1 MTFAL
6 AIVPI
11 TLLLLGFPIFL
22 VLLTAVTVA
31 LVFFM
36 NVPLAALH
44 QNLFGS
50 VNATPLLAVPFFIY
64 AGELMGR
71 GSVAQRL
78 VDFVQGGVGS
88 VRGSLGVT
96 AVGTSA
102 IFGAIS
108 GASAATVA
116 TVGRVMVPAMRRAG
130 YPETFTAGL
139 ITSVGAIDVI
149 IPPSIPMIVYGAA
162 AEESVARLYAAG
174 VIPGLMIAAM
184 IALYVMWRAR
194 RENFGAGEPFDRKR
208 FLHATGRSLWAL
220 GAPVIILGGI
230 YGGVFS
236 PTEAAAVACVYAGFV
251 TTFVFR
257 ELGWR
262 DIIEASAS
270 TVLFTGQILIIVACA
285 GVFAWLLTVNQVP
298 ATITA
303 WLQSLNVSAWMLLLA
318 INILLLVV
326 GCFLDPLSAILL
338 LSPLLVP
345 MVKAVG
351 INTVHFGI
359 VVTVNLAIGLFHP
372 PFGINIFV
380 AQSVLGLKLETIYRG
395 IIPFVIIYLIA
406 LALITYIPD
415 ISLIGVQVSAGQR
428 LIPEKTG
435 RMSSMTTT
443 PRLLAAIAALAA
455 GVLAAMPAGAQQFTM
470 KLSSPTINDA
480 THEFYKTLK
489 AGIEQR
495 APRKDQGRDLS
506 RQPARPASG
515 SGRGRGAGHDRG
527 GLRGKRLL
535 DQPRAALPGARR
547 ARLVRRYPAR
557 LQNAERSGDPRAT
570 CDLGRGQ
577 GNRDSGAQPLQPA
590 DAAVA
595 QGGANRGGHSRTKDP
610 HAGRRADSGRS
621 TEEAWRH
628 SGLAAARRG
637 VAGDAEPD
645 DRWNGRRGGAFRC
658 VQVLRHRQADDLSA
672 GHLVRRAGRGQPAVA

>member
-6 AIVPI
+6 AVVPI
-11 TLLLLGFPIFL
+11 TLLLLGFPIFM

-44 QNLFGS
+44 QNLFAS

-78 VDFVQGGVGS
+78 VDFVQGGVGT

-116 TVGRVMVPAMRRAG
+116 TIGKVMVPAMRRAG

-174 VIPGLMIAAM
+174 VVPGLMIAGM

-194 RENFGAGEPFDRKR
+194 RENFGAGERFDRKR
-208 FLHATGRSLWAL
+208 FFNAAGRSLWAL

-236 PTEAAAVACVYAGFV
+236 PTEAAAVACVYAALV
-251 TTFVFR
+251 TTLVFR

-262 DIIEASAS
+262 DIVEAAAS

-318 INILLLVV
+318 INVLLLLV

-351 INTVHFGI
+351 VNTVHFGI

-395 IIPFVIIYLIA
+395 IIPFVVIYLIA
-406 LALITYIPD
+406 LGLITYIPE
-415 ISLIGVQVSAGQR
+415 ISLIGV
-428 LIPEKTG
+428 KY
-435 RMSSMTTT
+435 
-443 PRLLAAIAALAA
+443 LLA
-455 GVLAAMPAGAQQFTM
+455 
-470 KLSSPTINDA
+470 K
-480 THEFYKTLK
+480 
-489 AGIEQR
+489 
-495 APRKDQGRDLS
+495 
-506 RQPARPASG
+506 
-515 SGRGRGAGHDRG
+515 
-527 GLRGKRLL
+527 
-535 DQPRAALPGARR
+535 
-547 ARLVRRYPAR
+547 
-557 LQNAERSGDPRAT
+557 
-570 CDLGRGQ
+570 
-577 GNRDSGAQPLQPA
+577 
-590 DAAVA
+590 
-595 QGGANRGGHSRTKDP
+595 
-610 HAGRRADSGRS
+610 
-621 TEEAWRH
+621 
-628 SGLAAARRG
+628 
-637 VAGDAEPD
+637 
-645 DRWNGRRGGAFRC
+645 
-658 VQVLRHRQADDLSA
+658 
-672 GHLVRRAGRGQPAVA
+672 